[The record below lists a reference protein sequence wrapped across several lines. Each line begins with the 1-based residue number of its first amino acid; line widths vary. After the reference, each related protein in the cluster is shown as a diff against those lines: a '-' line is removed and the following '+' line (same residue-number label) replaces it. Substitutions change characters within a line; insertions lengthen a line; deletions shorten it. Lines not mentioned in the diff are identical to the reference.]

1 MITELWIR
9 DFAIIEDL
17 RLQLERGFV
26 VFTGETGAGKSII
39 IDAVELLMGG
49 RADSNMIRTGE
60 ALALV
65 EGVFSID
72 EAVQPE
78 VHQLLR
84 REELLDDP
92 RSLTLGREVR
102 REGRNI
108 CRVNGRVVG
117 LSLLK
122 ELGEYLVDIHG
133 QSEHLSLLRV
143 KEHLSLLDRFA
154 GVEAQRTEFGRLV
167 SQLNRL
173 RKDLRELRQGEADA
187 ERRKDLLT
195 FQINE
200 IGAANLR
207 PGEDDSL
214 PGERLRLAN
223 AERLASLA
231 QQAVVALYEGP
242 AEGPAAS
249 DLLGQ
254 AAHVLNLLGRIDP
267 SRTGFHDRAQSLSEL
282 AAELARDVQSYLD
295 QIEFNPA
302 RLNEVEERL
311 ELIKR
316 LKRKYG
322 DSIESVLAFGAR
334 AQGELGNI
342 THAGERIAE
351 LEKQEQSLLR
361 QIGAQGQALSE
372 LRRAAAGQL
381 SRGIEAELADLHM
394 DGARFSADFQWADD
408 PGGAPVGEGR
418 RVAFDGTGL
427 DRVEFLVAPNPGEGL
442 KPLVKIASGGET
454 SRLMLALKGVLA
466 RADRTPS
473 LIFDEIDQGI
483 GGRVGAVVG
492 RKLWGLSGAHQVL
505 CITHLPQLA
514 GYGDQH
520 VRVEKA
526 PDGQRTTTHAV
537 PLAGAARVGELALM
551 LGADTPA
558 NRESAG
564 DILEAVRREK
574 QP

>member
-173 RKDLRELRQGEADA
+173 RKHLRELRQGEA
-187 ERRKDLLT
+187 
-195 FQINE
+195 
-200 IGAANLR
+200 
-207 PGEDDSL
+207 
-214 PGERLRLAN
+214 
-223 AERLASLA
+223 
-231 QQAVVALYEGP
+231 
-242 AEGPAAS
+242 
-249 DLLGQ
+249 
-254 AAHVLNLLGRIDP
+254 
-267 SRTGFHDRAQSLSEL
+267 
-282 AAELARDVQSYLD
+282 
-295 QIEFNPA
+295 
-302 RLNEVEERL
+302 
-311 ELIKR
+311 
-316 LKRKYG
+316 
-322 DSIESVLAFGAR
+322 
-334 AQGELGNI
+334 
-342 THAGERIAE
+342 
-351 LEKQEQSLLR
+351 
-361 QIGAQGQALSE
+361 
-372 LRRAAAGQL
+372 
-381 SRGIEAELADLHM
+381 
-394 DGARFSADFQWADD
+394 
-408 PGGAPVGEGR
+408 
-418 RVAFDGTGL
+418 
-427 DRVEFLVAPNPGEGL
+427 
-442 KPLVKIASGGET
+442 
-454 SRLMLALKGVLA
+454 
-466 RADRTPS
+466 
-473 LIFDEIDQGI
+473 
-483 GGRVGAVVG
+483 
-492 RKLWGLSGAHQVL
+492 
-505 CITHLPQLA
+505 
-514 GYGDQH
+514 
-520 VRVEKA
+520 
-526 PDGQRTTTHAV
+526 
-537 PLAGAARVGELALM
+537 
-551 LGADTPA
+551 
-558 NRESAG
+558 
-564 DILEAVRREK
+564 
-574 QP
+574 